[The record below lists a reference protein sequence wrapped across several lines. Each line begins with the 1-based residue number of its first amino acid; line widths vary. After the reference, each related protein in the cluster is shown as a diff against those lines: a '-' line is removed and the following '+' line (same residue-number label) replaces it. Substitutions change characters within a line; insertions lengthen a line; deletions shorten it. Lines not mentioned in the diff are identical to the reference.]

1 MALYFANNMLDIKFA
16 SLSGEIISKAYE
28 AMTGEAAA
36 SCQPLEVE
44 SSFDNCGEFELFCDD
59 I

>member
-1 MALYFANNMLDIKFA
+1 MLDIKFA